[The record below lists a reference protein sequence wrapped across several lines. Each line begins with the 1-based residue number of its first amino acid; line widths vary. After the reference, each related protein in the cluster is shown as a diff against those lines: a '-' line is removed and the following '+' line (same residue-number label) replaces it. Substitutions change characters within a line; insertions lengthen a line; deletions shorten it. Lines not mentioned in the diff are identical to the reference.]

1 MITYRGRRAW
11 LLLALLFVV
20 SGCGTVVTTPPGTS
34 PTIPTVTAAPA
45 SAEPQWGVRTKTSG
59 CQASSGLQ
67 DKACTPGAIFS
78 DATKTKI
85 CVPGYASSV
94 RNVSVSLKSKVYAAY
109 GIKKRRPG
117 QYEVDHLVSL
127 QLGGS
132 NDIANLWP
140 ELAEPKPGFHE
151 KDRVENWLHDQV
163 CKGKVSLRD
172 AQIKIATDWRAVY
185 NSLPSQFNGSDSDD
199 SD

>member
-1 MITYRGRRAW
+1 MTYRGRRAW

-20 SGCGTVVTTPPGTS
+20 SGCGTVVTTPPGTNPPA
-34 PTIPTVTAAPA
+34 PTATAAPV
-45 SAEPQWGVRTKTSG
+45 SAEPQWGVRAKTSG
-59 CQASSGLQ
+59 CQASGGLQ

-94 RNVSVSLKSKVYAAY
+94 RNVPVSLKSKVYAAY

-163 CKGKVSLRD
+163 CKDKMSLRD
-172 AQIKIATDWRAVY
+172 AQIKIATNWLAVY
-185 NSLPSQFNGSDSDD
+185 SSLPSQFNGSDSDD

>member
-20 SGCGTVVTTPPGTS
+20 SGCGTVVTTPPGTNQ
-34 PTIPTVTAAPA
+34 AAPTA
-45 SAEPQWGVRTKTSG
+45 TTAPTSAEPQWGVRTKISG

-109 GIKKRRPG
+109 GIKTRRPG

-163 CKGKVSLRD
+163 CKGKMSLHD
-172 AQIKIATDWRAVY
+172 AQIKIATNWLAVY